1 MSLTEKDVLH
11 ALVAARGSVALAA
24 ERLKCVEQDII
35 IVLVDNPELGDV
47 IANRLHVL
55 LKLEVFDSVVQAQT
69 SLTSNIDQLPAGE
82 QLGAFRELV
91 DMFRLLTGMLPTEA
105 NSVSE
110 ISDGTGINSLL
121 EEANKI
127 ASEQYNVGK
136 E

>member
-1 MSLTEKDVLH
+1 
-11 ALVAARGSVALAA
+11 
-24 ERLKCVEQDII
+24 VEQDII